1 MTRMGDP
8 LKIVTDLRPA
18 ALDHLIEHG
27 YAQHRDADLA
37 RAAADRAVHR
47 PPARRRRSRAGP
59 GRPYWY
65 LVAGIAVTAAAAA
78 VAAVVLAGVPS
89 AARPRTSPSAAVP
102 SAAAGAQRF
111 LLASAAIAAQAP
123 VATGTYWYIRTRD
136 FWPSVTIKK
145 KSYGAIVASTAE
157 DWYGQIHARETHN
170 EDVSFS
176 FVSAADEARWQA
188 AGKPLLATESSTFGS
203 TRPETRYF
211 AQIFWPVPGD
221 FQALSLREM
230 RQLPATEAG
239 LRAMVLRMWNGPDET
254 ELKQG
259 IRGPARPTYDSFLV
273 GWANVI
279 LTGPT
284 MPGTKAAIYQ
294 LLAGRPGLKIISSV
308 TDPLGRT
315 GIAVTDGRIYLLI
328 DPQTAQPLA
337 LTEQPVHANSVISAA
352 QGVVRVFE
360 EMGWTN
366 KIGVPPQS

>member
-1 MTRMGDP
+1 MTRMDDP
-8 LKIVTDLRPA
+8 LKVVTGLRPA

-37 RAAADRAVHR
+37 RAAADRTVPR
-47 PPARRRRSRAGP
+47 PPARGQRSRAGP
-59 GRPYWY
+59 GRPRWY
-65 LVAGIAVTAAAAA
+65 LVTGITVTAAA
-78 VAAVVLAGVPS
+78 VVAVVLAGVPP

-102 SAAAGAQRF
+102 SAAAGAHRF
-111 LLASAAIAAQAP
+111 LLASAAIAAHAP
-123 VATGTYWYIRTRD
+123 ATTGAYWYVRTRD
-136 FWPSVTIKK
+136 FWPSMTIKK
-145 KSYGAIVASTAE
+145 KSYGAIVAATTE
-157 DWYGQIHARETHN
+157 DWYGQIHARDTHN

-176 FVSAADEARWQA
+176 FASAADEARWQA
-188 AGKPLLATESSTFGS
+188 AGKPLLATERSPFGS

-211 AQIFWPVPGD
+211 AQIFWPVPGY
-221 FQALSLREM
+221 FQAFSLREM

-239 LRAMVLRMWNGPDET
+239 LRAMILRMWNGPDET

-259 IRGPARPTYDSFLV
+259 VSDPARPTYDSFLV
-273 GWANVI
+273 GWADVI

-294 LLAGRPGLKIISSV
+294 LLAGRPRLKIISSV

-337 LTEQPVHANSVISAA
+337 VTEHPVQADSVISAA

-366 KIGVPPQS
+366 KIGVLPQS